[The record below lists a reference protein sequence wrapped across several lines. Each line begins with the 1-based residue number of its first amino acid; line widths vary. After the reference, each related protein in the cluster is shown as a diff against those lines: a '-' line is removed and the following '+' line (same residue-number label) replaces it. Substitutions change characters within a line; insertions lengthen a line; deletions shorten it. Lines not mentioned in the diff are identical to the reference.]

1 MNIKQNILEDVDF
14 ILSSRANTYID
25 KTATEKYFLYTE
37 KMNLFE
43 IQLKEM
49 IRPYFFKD
57 SQKLSFKTLGQI
69 ALYLQKKGE
78 RAELIFLLKKNI
90 KNRNEITQYFWVD
103 KNISKSMGISLD
115 CINEQFLDQIIDD
128 LESLILFCEWNFL
141 ISSKP
146 KNNYE

>member
-14 ILSSRANTYID
+14 ILSSRANTYIG

-103 KNISKSMGISLD
+103 KSVSKSMGISLD

-128 LESLILFCEWNFL
+128 LESLIWR
-141 ISSKP
+141 IQAASATV
-146 KNNYE
+146 